1 MEGRMADAQVAMGG
15 YFIYGPN
22 EELTL
27 SEQEL
32 ERNGRN
38 LWTFGA

>member
-1 MEGRMADAQVAMGG
+1 MADVQVAMWCN
-15 YFIYGPN
+15 FIYGPN

-32 ERNGRN
+32 ERNGHN
-38 LWTFGA
+38 L